1 MLYTYAWLLV
11 LFVLEALR
19 LLRRVAEHHRAAQ
32 HRADVARVAAIKVG
46 RAAGRQ
52 GDEHAGTF
60 LAAYN
65 YALSLVGFKRLEEA
79 RPLLRRTI
87 PMARRVTGD
96 SSDISIGLR
105 KLYAQSVGCDAA
117 ATLDDIREAVT
128 TLEETERT
136 ARRVLG
142 RTHPTVGGMEASLR
156 KAQAALRAREESD
169 VCDAMAAM
177 APGDA

>member
-1 MLYTYAWLLV
+1 MYRLILLRFAYV
-11 LFVLEALR
+11 REALR
-19 LLRRVAEHHRAAQ
+19 LLRRLAVHHRAAQ

-87 PMARRVTGD
+87 PVARRVTGD
-96 SSDISIGLR
+96 SSDISISLR
-105 KLYAQSVGCDAA
+105 TLYAQSLCCDAA
-117 ATLDDIREAVT
+117 ATLDDLREAVT

-142 RTHPTVGGMEASLR
+142 GAHPLTTVIERALQNARAVLRVREAGKRVIFST
-156 KAQAALRAREESD
+156 
-169 VCDAMAAM
+169 
-177 APGDA
+177 